1 MRVYEGYYKSPMG
14 WLSVI
19 TTEDTILQVKFRR
32 SVKKHKVLY
41 KTPLLKET
49 YRQLDEYFLKKRKR
63 LALPYTLMGT
73 EFQKKVWKSLSEIPY
88 GNTVSYAD
96 IAKAIHK
103 PKAVRA
109 VGTALGKNKLP
120 LVIPCH
126 RVIKRNKKLGGFS
139 CGVSVKKFLLELESN
154 PIGKAHH

>member
-19 TTEDTILQVKFRR
+19 STEDTILQIKFRR

-49 YRQLDEYFLKKRKR
+49 YRQLDEYFSKKRKR
-63 LALPYTLMGT
+63 LALPFTMMGT
-73 EFQKKVWKSLSEIPY
+73 EFQKQVWKSLSDVPY
-88 GNTVSYAD
+88 GVTVSYAD

-120 LVIPCH
+120 LIIPCH
-126 RVIKRNKKLGGFS
+126 RVIKRNKNIGGFS
-139 CGVSVKKFLLELESN
+139 CGTTVKKYLLELEAI
-154 PIGKAHH
+154 PLTKTHA